1 MSEKVMDP
9 KEVIERLDA
18 QIEEMRE
25 VRKKLID
32 NISMLEERVDDC
44 NDQIESLLELKWR
57 SKVLKASENALM
69 DFKNTLGDVE

>member
-57 SKVLKASENALM
+57 SKVLKASENMLM
-69 DFKNTLGDVE
+69 DFKNTLDDVE